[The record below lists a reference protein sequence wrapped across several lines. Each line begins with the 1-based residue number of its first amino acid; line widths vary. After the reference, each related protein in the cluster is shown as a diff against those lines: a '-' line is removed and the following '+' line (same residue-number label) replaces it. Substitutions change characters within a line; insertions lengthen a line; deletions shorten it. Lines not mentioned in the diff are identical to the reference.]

1 MPSLLLTRF
10 GFYQKAYTFV
20 FVTKGKDCH
29 QHHLLLCML
38 LRLRRE
44 KIRNL
49 LTKKMRK
56 NKFQKVNSLRTFLGN
71 WIFHAKLYYTMPKM
85 SKNGKIKTWLQFC
98 HSWLW
103 TKSWSMIF
111 KVPFYLFDQSG
122 HKTIHDFCYY
132 TTVLVSTKSLRKW
145 STYPT

>member
-38 LRLRRE
+38 LRLERKSGIYSR
-44 KIRNL
+44 
-49 LTKKMRK
+49 KKCGKTSFR
-56 NKFQKVNSLRTFLGN
+56 KVNSCTNVTFRGN

-132 TTVLVSTKSLRKW
+132 ITEDILGQH
-145 STYPT
+145 